1 MPRSRAIGSATSDR
15 SSCHWDRNV
24 TALVL
29 GIALARD
36 IQQAV
41 LRPLFLTLVM
51 LRFHGAIRGQAI
63 DLTWDA
69 RLDQVSTKFQEL
81 KARAEGAAPIAAR
94 PAGALA

>member
-1 MPRSRAIGSATSDR
+1 VLGIVSVLPAAWGFWAP
-15 SSCHWDRNV
+15 V

-29 GIALARD
+29 GNALARD

-51 LRFHGAIRGQAI
+51 LRFHGAVRGQAI

-81 KARAEGAAPIAAR
+81 KARAEGALPGAVR
-94 PAGALA
+94 PAGAVA